1 MMNSFKTY
9 HPIVN
14 IVFFAAVIGCTFLW
28 MHPVF
33 LMISLS
39 AAFVYSLFLKGMR
52 ALRFYLLFA
61 LPMLAVIALLNPLFV
76 HQGMTMLFYIDDN
89 PITLEAIV
97 YGIAEAVM
105 LVAVLLWFTCYN
117 EVVTSDKFLYL
128 FGKVLPSLAL
138 LLSMTLRLMPRL
150 KTQAS
155 RIAYAQRAIGMGM
168 DTGSLRQRVCHGIR
182 DLSILI
188 TWGLENA
195 VETADSMKARGYGLH
210 GRTSF
215 SIFRFDRRDAA
226 CLTIILAAV
235 MICVLGQIF
244 GVTYVQY
251 YPYIKWTAWPSLT
264 GMAIAYAALCFLP
277 VILELW
283 EGYKW
288 RSLKSTV

>member
-1 MMNSFKTY
+1 MSSFKTY

-14 IVFFAAVIGCTFLW
+14 FGFFAAVIGCTFLW

-33 LMISLS
+33 LVISVS
-39 AAFVYSLFLKGMR
+39 AAFVYSLLLKGMR
-52 ALRFYLLFA
+52 ALRFNLLFA
-61 LPMLAVIALLNPLFV
+61 LPMLVVIALLNPLFV
-76 HQGMTMLFYIDDN
+76 HQGMTMLFYTNDN

-97 YGIAEAVM
+97 YGIAAAVM

-138 LLSMTLRLMPRL
+138 LLSMTLRLIPRL
-150 KTQAS
+150 KTQVS
-155 RIAYAQRAIGMGM
+155 RIAYAQRAIGMGT
-168 DTGSLRQRVCHGIR
+168 DTGSLRQRVRHGMRI
-182 DLSILI
+182 LSILI
-188 TWGLENA
+188 TWALENA

-215 SIFRFDRRDAA
+215 SIFRFNWRDAV
-226 CLTIILAAV
+226 CLIGILAAV
-235 MICVLGQIF
+235 MVCVLGQIF
-244 GVTYVQY
+244 GATYVQY
-251 YPYIKWTAWPSLT
+251 YPYIKWAAWPSLA
-264 GMAIAYAALCFLP
+264 GIAAVYAALCFLP